1 METLKKG
8 GSLFKVDVRHS
19 SDVFIV
25 NFEQTAHI
33 VLVFPFSTL
42 NMIMTAW
49 NISENVRVLKL
60 NKEIKHSFEN
70 WCILI
75 FYVLY
80 SILLVFYLFS

>member
-19 SDVFIV
+19 SDVFIA

-60 NKEIKHSFEN
+60 NKKIKHSFEN
-70 WCILI
+70 WCI
-75 FYVLY
+75 
-80 SILLVFYLFS
+80 